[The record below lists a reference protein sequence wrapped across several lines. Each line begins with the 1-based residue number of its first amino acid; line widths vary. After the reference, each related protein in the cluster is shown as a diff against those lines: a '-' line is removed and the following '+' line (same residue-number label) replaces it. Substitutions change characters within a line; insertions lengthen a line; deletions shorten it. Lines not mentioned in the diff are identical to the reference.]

1 VSVVLALAAVAERPA
16 DSRSDPRTAPCHST
30 RRSRETSRPPPSARW
45 TCCTSAAR
53 FDPVCAAAFPH
64 PACDLEALLARLERA
79 PVTAALKHPR
89 TGADVEVTLT
99 RNTVAEIVRVAL
111 YTPQDAARLL
121 PVIRRA
127 LDGDFGP
134 LGSALLYA
142 IWGPLVMAPARHHG
156 AEPPLTLAFGLARHR
171 IHDHEEERPS
181 LGLVRRRTRLR
192 MMKMAAV
199 ATIMGTS
206 GRTAMRSRVLSVIAL
221 SAGSSTTNFQD

>member
-1 VSVVLALAAVAERPA
+1 MGPRTRWDTIRRALVSVVLALAAVAERPA

-127 LDGDFGP
+127 LDGD
-134 LGSALLYA
+134 
-142 IWGPLVMAPARHHG
+142 
-156 AEPPLTLAFGLARHR
+156 
-171 IHDHEEERPS
+171 
-181 LGLVRRRTRLR
+181 
-192 MMKMAAV
+192 
-199 ATIMGTS
+199 S
-206 GRTAMRSRVLSVIAL
+206 GRWAPPCSTRSGTAGDGAGAPSRGRAAAHACFRS
-221 SAGSSTTNFQD
+221 SATSHSRS